1 MSIRKESINQ
11 SITEEILE
19 KNAMSLQYPDKTTTS
34 FNEENLICTALDL
47 FFAGTETT
55 STALRWALL
64 YITVN
69 PEVQGEHVLGEP
81 RKGIIVYLNI
91 FTYMWPED
99 RTVEQKTWKSCET
112 VALESRHGLH
122 MPYQD
127 YDESQVHTLQSR
139 IEGAAILGLN
149 R

>member
-1 MSIRKESINQ
+1 
-11 SITEEILE
+11 
-19 KNAMSLQYPDKTTTS
+19 MSLQYSDKTTTS
-34 FNEENLICTALDL
+34 FNEENLICTTLDL

-99 RTVEQKTWKSCET
+99 NLRYCKT
-112 VALESRHGLH
+112 
-122 MPYQD
+122 
-127 YDESQVHTLQSR
+127 
-139 IEGAAILGLN
+139 LGIPSLPGTP
-149 R
+149 